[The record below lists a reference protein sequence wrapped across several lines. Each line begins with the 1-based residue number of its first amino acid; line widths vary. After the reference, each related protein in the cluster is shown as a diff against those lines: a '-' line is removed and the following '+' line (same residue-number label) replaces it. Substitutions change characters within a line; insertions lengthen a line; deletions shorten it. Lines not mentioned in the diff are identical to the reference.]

1 MAKITRG
8 LACLALAFMLTP
20 LLTAQETDIGGP
32 LERFLARASVAADAA
47 NVVAQAHR
55 LRREAETLYQA
66 GRRDEARAL
75 VRQAAE
81 TIAAA
86 APDGDAKQDD
96 PFLRAYLRDLAATL
110 VAWAEPAPPALV
122 PPVPNENQGV
132 NGNDFAHSRI
142 NAFLNFWTAPKQQA
156 RLALGRQRLAFYR
169 PAMARIFRDEG
180 VPEWL
185 LAVGFV
191 ESTYSPTARS
201 PKQALGIW
209 QFIPSTGASF
219 GLQRTAWTDE
229 RQDVTKS
236 TRAAARYLRQLYAL
250 FDDWALA
257 LAAYNWGEGRVARL
271 LQRTGVRDYWTLAA
285 QGLMPTETANYVP
298 SIYAAA
304 RLLGLDPQTPAVA
317 QIATKTL
324 RRKI

>member
-1 MAKITRG
+1 MNKIQRG
-8 LACLALAFMLTP
+8 GACLVLAFTLTP

-32 LERFLARASVAADAA
+32 LERFLARAGVAADAA

-55 LRREAETLYQA
+55 LRREAETLSQA

-81 TIAAA
+81 AIAAA
-86 APDGDAKQDD
+86 APNGDAKQDD
-96 PFLRAYLRDLAATL
+96 PFLRAYLRDLSATL
-110 VAWAEPAPPALV
+110 VAWAEPATPAPPLR
-122 PPVPNENQGV
+122 NEAPAISSH
-132 NGNDFAHSRI
+132 DFAHPRI
-142 NAFLNFWTAPKQQA
+142 NTFLNYWTAPNQQA

-169 PAMARIFRDEG
+169 PAMALIFRAEG

-191 ESTYSPTARS
+191 ESTYSTTARS

-250 FDDWALA
+250 FDDWPLA

-304 RLLGLDPQTPAVA
+304 RLLGLDP
-317 QIATKTL
+317 
-324 RRKI
+324 

>member
-1 MAKITRG
+1 
-8 LACLALAFMLTP
+8 
-20 LLTAQETDIGGP
+20 
-32 LERFLARASVAADAA
+32 
-47 NVVAQAHR
+47 

-81 TIAAA
+81 SIAAA

-96 PFLRAYLRDLAATL
+96 PFLRAYLRDLSATL
-110 VAWAEPAPPALV
+110 VAWAEPAAPPPLR
-122 PPVPNENQGV
+122 NQAPAISS
-132 NGNDFAHSRI
+132 NDFAHPRI
-142 NAFLNFWTAPKQQA
+142 NAFLNYWTAPKQQV

-191 ESTYSPTARS
+191 ESTYSTTARS
-201 PKQALGIW
+201 PKQAVGIW
-209 QFIPSTGASF
+209 QFIPSTGAGF

-229 RQDVTKS
+229 RQDVAKS

-250 FDDWALA
+250 FDDWPLA

-271 LQRTGVRDYWTLAA
+271 IQRTGVRDYWTLAA

-304 RLLGLDPQTPAVA
+304 RLLGLDPQAPAVA
-317 QIATKTL
+317 QTETKTL
-324 RRKI
+324 RRKN